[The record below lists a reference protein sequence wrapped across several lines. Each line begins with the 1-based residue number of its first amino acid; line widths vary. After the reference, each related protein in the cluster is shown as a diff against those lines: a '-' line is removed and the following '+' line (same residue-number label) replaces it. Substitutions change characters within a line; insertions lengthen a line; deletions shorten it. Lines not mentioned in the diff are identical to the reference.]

1 MRGLI
6 SLFVLALFS
15 CKEDKPEP
23 PVLDVHKGQS
33 VFVLNEGNFMW
44 GNASLSHINLS
55 TMQIRED
62 VFSAHNQRPV
72 GDVLN
77 SALSVN
83 GQLWLIVN
91 NSQKIERLNET
102 TLQALEPINGLH
114 SPRFGARVGA
124 GKVYVTDLHAGKIHI
139 INETSGAITGH
150 IPVSGWTEGLVL
162 SQGFVWVCN
171 TSADRLYKINPEL
184 DQIVDSVL
192 VGDAPRSVVAD
203 KDGKIWVLCE
213 GGIPPQETAGSL
225 WKIDPVSVT
234 AELSLSHAQNSDH
247 PSRLSISHDGNLLY
261 WLKDGVFRMAVGETS
276 LPAQAWI
283 PSNGKLFYG
292 LGISPVNDIFVSDA
306 KDYVQKGKV
315 YRYSA
320 DGSPN
325 GTWDAGIIPG
335 GFYFY

>member
-1 MRGLI
+1 MRGVI
-6 SLFVLALFS
+6 VLFALLLFS
-15 CKEDKPEP
+15 CKEDKPVP
-23 PVLDVHKGQS
+23 PVLDIHKGQS
-33 VFVLNEGNFMW
+33 VFILNEGNFMW
-44 GNASLSHINLS
+44 GNASLSHINLN

-83 GQLWLIVN
+83 GQFWLIVN
-91 NSQKIERLNET
+91 NSQKIERLNEI
-102 TLQALEPINGLH
+102 TLQALEPIHGLH
-114 SPRFGARVGA
+114 SPRFGARVGL
-124 GKVYVTDLHAGKIHI
+124 GKVYVTDLHANRIHI
-139 INETSGAITGH
+139 INETSGVLSGH

-162 SQGFVWVCN
+162 SQGYVWVCN

-184 DQIVDSVL
+184 DQIVDSVQ
-192 VGDAPRSVVAD
+192 VGDAPRSVVSD

-225 WKIDPVSVT
+225 WKIDPVSVS

-247 PSRLSISHDGNLLY
+247 PSRLSISPDGSLLY
-261 WLKDGVFRMAVGETS
+261 WLKDGVFRMAIGETV
-276 LPAQAWI
+276 LPGQAWI

-320 DGSPN
+320 DGLPN